1 MPDAEGSLELDL
13 IAAALR
19 AESAN
24 LVTFV
29 EALAVKLEE
38 AVPGLVEVERGR
50 GGLRGRRRVH
60 KLAIDAGGER
70 LELVAPGGDTIQARR
85 ARVSGGIVL
94 KTEPIDIDEWMHEVS
109 AALAREAARNGRTRA
124 ALERLLMA

>member
-19 AESAN
+19 ADAAN

-29 EALAVKLEE
+29 EALAAKLEE
-38 AVPGLVEVERGR
+38 AVPGLVAVERGR
-50 GGLRGRRRVH
+50 GGLRGRRRVQ
-60 KLAIDAGGER
+60 KLAVDAGGER
-70 LELVAPGGDTIQARR
+70 LELVPHRDGIEARR

-94 KTEPIDIDEWMHEVS
+94 KTEPIDMDEWMHGVS
-109 AALAREAARNGRTRA
+109 AALAREAARNGRARA